1 MQEVFHNIF
10 FLYRTSYSERNIT
23 TTDEMLEEF
32 SYLGAQRAYEVV
44 VKNPNMIAD
53 QIEHIEP
60 VLSGSY
66 PPSIPNSAEDLENM
80 CREKA
85 RELYE
90 EDGVLP
96 KIVSDRVDAELIPII
111 KNGFDVMYMIAQK
124 LVAKSNEMG
133 YLVGSRGSVGSS
145 FVACLS
151 GITEDDLIGNKE
163 KNRKRIH

>member
-1 MQEVFHNIF
+1 M
-10 FLYRTSYSERNIT
+10 
-23 TTDEMLEEF
+23 
-32 SYLGAQRAYEVV
+32 
-44 VKNPNMIAD
+44 
-53 QIEHIEP
+53 
-60 VLSGSY
+60 LSGSY

-96 KIVSDRVDAELIPII
+96 QIVSDRVDAELIPII

-124 LVAKSNEMG
+124 LVKKSMEMG

-145 FVACLS
+145 FVAYLS
-151 GITEDDLIGNKE
+151 GITEVNALQPHYRCPNCRHSIWDNDPSYQTGADMPDKDCPKCGTKMIKDGFNLPFATFLGFNADKTPDIDLNFSGE
-163 KNRKRIH
+163 